1 MAVTVSG
8 KVSLDV
14 LIREVL
20 TGSVASRGVKEH
32 VFSLLKDL
40 PNGTSDNQINRVYSK
55 VETGI
60 GASVTTVYDL
70 VGSLDDLED
79 ALITFAEVVLIV
91 LVNLSSTAANYLTM
105 GPDATN
111 GFGVVASNRG
121 FWADATDRNVAL
133 ADGESAVILYS
144 KQGVVV
150 TAGSADEIAVVTQG
164 GTSSNTWLILICGR
178 SA

>member
-20 TGSVASRGVKEH
+20 TSNAIKRGLQEH
-32 VFSLLKDL
+32 VYQLIKDL

-70 VGSLDDLED
+70 AGVLTD
-79 ALITFAEVVLIV
+79 AEAATITFAEIVLVV
-91 LVNLSSTAANYLTM
+91 LVNLSSTAANHLLI

-121 FWADATDRNVAL
+121 FWADATDRNVAI

-144 KQGVVV
+144 KQGVTV

-164 GTSSNTWLILICGR
+164 GTSSNTWLILVVGR